1 MNLKQIEEE
10 ALHPSEKDETFAKFS
25 FSVISGRA
33 GIHRPRETRHDVPS
47 GHSRGNPVGQSVAS
61 VRSFPRRRE
70 SMRLEIRRG
79 RFCGNDG
86 EERE

>member
-47 GHSRGNPVGQSVAS
+47 GHSRGNPCVWKFDAAAFAGMTGK
-61 VRSFPRRRE
+61 R
-70 SMRLEIRRG
+70 
-79 RFCGNDG
+79 GND
-86 EERE
+86 EAWK